1 MSIPTSKGAW
11 FCILDLHWLVPAQ
24 HCLLCFPNYSV
35 CWELEL
41 PHHKQQ
47 KAVATDLSPNEQS
60 PLEKATQLSLRML
73 SFFLINWCP
82 YPGVQKSICYCYRSR
97 ETDADISHTTD
108 TTSSEP
114 FFQQSRTSHV
124 QTTFCPPHWVHS
136 GSELC
141 ATPELFI
148 LSICYFFTEVTLF
161 HLFWILN
168 TVILKHQPSSSK
180 QTFCDPGPGPAAGN
194 RITQSPIFHSHF
206 LFFSCISAI
215 QGCSSSS
222 LHPCVPTSL
231 THAISSSSTALLH
244 FPENLAFVEIRLKV
258 SSIKFHL
265 VEERSPAPPGLH
277 LLLCICKTV
286 SSISSL
292 KFPSY
297 NILLASHWPGI
308 QPGWDT
314 TCPAS
319 SSASTFPPTLIC
331 LPPQVL

>member
-1 MSIPTSKGAW
+1 MSLPRGPKIHLLLLSQQGNRCRHLPYNRYHKFRTILPTIQDVS
-11 FCILDLHWLVPAQ
+11 CPNHILPPSLSTFWIRTLCYSWTIHSIN
-24 HCLLCFPNYSV
+24 LL
-35 CWELEL
+35 
-41 PHHKQQ
+41 
-47 KAVATDLSPNEQS
+47 
-60 PLEKATQLSLRML
+60 
-73 SFFLINWCP
+73 
-82 YPGVQKSICYCYRSR
+82 
-97 ETDADISHTTD
+97 
-108 TTSSEP
+108 
-114 FFQQSRTSHV
+114 
-124 QTTFCPPHWVHS
+124 
-136 GSELC
+136 
-141 ATPELFI
+141 
-148 LSICYFFTEVTLF
+148 FFTEVTLF

-244 FPENLAFVEIRLKV
+244 FPENLAFVKIRLKV

-265 VEERSPAPPGLH
+265 VEERSLAPSGLH